1 MRVFPHQTIGA
12 VHRLAALLFAVL
24 LVGASCGQSAE
35 SSGDG
40 SSAAPADPAAPVA
53 EEGPV
58 DASDDSVDQQ
68 DSINPDSPLADLVTE
83 LPPAPTGLPAP
94 ESPPRR
100 PVGLTIDALGVDVAT
115 VIDVGVEDNGDME
128 IPPADEV
135 GWYRYGP
142 TPGAAQGASVLAAH
156 IAFDGENGVFVN
168 LDELALGS
176 IIEVS
181 FDDGS
186 TAQFEAVDKQQYDKS
201 ELPRDRVWGRDGDP
215 RLVLITCGGD
225 FNRQIS
231 SYDDNV
237 VVYAIPL
244 DAAG

>member
-12 VHRLAALLFAVL
+12 THRLVALVLTML
-24 LVGASCGQSAE
+24 LVGAACGQSSAE
-35 SSGDG
+35 SQDDAG
-40 SSAAPADPAAPVA
+40 APASTTA
-53 EEGPV
+53 EGVE
-58 DASDDSVDQQ
+58 DASTAPDGQSQDQGLTAET
-68 DSINPDSPLADLVTE
+68 DSPLADLITE
-83 LPPAPTGLPAP
+83 LPPAPTGLPTLEP
-94 ESPPRR
+94 PPRK
-100 PVGLTIDALGVDVAT
+100 PIGLTIDALDIDVAA

-128 IPPADEV
+128 IPPADKV

-142 TPGAAQGASVLAAH
+142 TPGAPEGASVLAAH

-168 LDELALGS
+168 LDQLPLGS

-186 TAQFEAVDKQQYDKS
+186 SAQFEAVDKEQYDKA

-237 VVYAIPL
+237 VIYAVPL
-244 DAAG
+244 EPAG